1 MLSVSLT
8 QTCHRFRAV
17 NFPPVMAELRKIA
30 TAIGLSPAPP
40 PPPRPEAVIKSDD
53 GHGERELGIY
63 DILSQ
68 STTPFLWHGQLLL
81 AEERSDRPG
90 DKRIHIGGEP
100 LFNNGTSHFRIRR
113 QALMGVGTNE
123 VLLPLVPGTLGISF
137 CSAHVAPP
145 QAGGNATLYI
155 FGTNND
161 QRYGGAPRSQVH
173 VFWSSDPSLRTWGR
187 AVALTLPP
195 GFAAFKAAVTRGP
208 DGGYMAIELNAPAS
222 VVGVSFASIFARTP
236 SSDLSKGWALLDPS
250 VHVFTKER

>member
-1 MLSVSLT
+1 
-8 QTCHRFRAV
+8 
-17 NFPPVMAELRKIA
+17 MAELRKIA
-30 TAIGLSPAPP
+30 TAIGLPPAPP
-40 PPPRPEAVIKSDD
+40 PPPRPEANVLKSDD

-137 CSAHVAPP
+137 CSAHVAP
-145 QAGGNATLYI
+145 QADGNSTLYI
-155 FGTNND
+155 FGTNN
-161 QRYGGAPRSQVH
+161 GGEAPRTQVH

-222 VVGVSFASIFARTP
+222 VVGVSFASIFAKTP

-250 VHVFTKER
+250 VHVFTKDR